1 MIMIRLKPTG
11 TKSRKQW
18 RVVVAQRRSA
28 RDSRLIEEI
37 GFYNPFAKAG
47 SVQVKMD
54 RYEAWVRKG
63 ARPTSTVRTLI
74 QQNQKKK

>member
-37 GFYNPFAKAG
+37 GFYNPFAKTG
-47 SVQVKMD
+47 SIQVKMD

-63 ARPTSTVRTLI
+63 ARPTSTVRALI
-74 QQNQKKK
+74 QQNPAKK